1 MVNGL
6 QNFCVYFY
14 ILALLLKRKE
24 GRRKPDGT
32 AYQPKI
38 ECSAPEKPL
47 QQMTGVGQV
56 NMIFLRFKPCLFFP
70 PLLSLLPGGCGS
82 AMKAVRRSKGR
93 GFKEQIAREGR
104 FFFYLFLLT
113 GFLKFKPVLKQN
125 CQLFLGLTGL
135 ARVANNNLLLLA
147 PF

>member
-1 MVNGL
+1 
-6 QNFCVYFY
+6 
-14 ILALLLKRKE
+14 
-24 GRRKPDGT
+24 
-32 AYQPKI
+32 
-38 ECSAPEKPL
+38 
-47 QQMTGVGQV
+47 
-56 NMIFLRFKPCLFFP
+56 
-70 PLLSLLPGGCGS
+70 
-82 AMKAVRRSKGR
+82 MKAVRRSKGR

-104 FFFYLFLLT
+104 FFFIIFLFLLT

>member
-56 NMIFLRFKPCLFFP
+56 NMIFLRFKPSLFFS
-70 PLLSLLPGGCGS
+70 PLFFFTSWGMQFCNEGCEKVKRERIQG
-82 AMKAVRRSKGR
+82 ANCKR
-93 GFKEQIAREGR
+93 GQIFF
-104 FFFYLFLLT
+104 FFFY
-113 GFLKFKPVLKQN
+113 
-125 CQLFLGLTGL
+125 
-135 ARVANNNLLLLA
+135 
-147 PF
+147 

>member
-56 NMIFLRFKPCLFFP
+56 NMIFFRFKPSLFFP
-70 PLLSLLPGGCGS
+70 PFFSLLPGGCSS

-93 GFKEQIAREGR
+93 GFKEQVAREGR
-104 FFFYLFLLT
+104 QCRGFFYWLGFKIETCFETKLPTFLRSNSI
-113 GFLKFKPVLKQN
+113 GPS
-125 CQLFLGLTGL
+125 G
-135 ARVANNNLLLLA
+135 
-147 PF
+147 